1 MSGGMA
7 MYSDRVSNINKI
19 HHLTD
24 ENGEMILQ
32 MNEMVLSPPT
42 WESGLSIKNNSDIY
56 PSAQY
61 PYSSTEYHLIHL

>member
-32 MNEMVLSPPT
+32 MNEMVLST
-42 WESGLSIKNNSDIY
+42 AIRILRGRINV
-56 PSAQY
+56 
-61 PYSSTEYHLIHL
+61 

>member
-1 MSGGMA
+1 MSHVGGGMA

-32 MNEMVLSPPT
+32 MSEMVLST
-42 WESGLSIKNNSDIY
+42 AIRILRGRINCLNCFNR
-56 PSAQY
+56 
-61 PYSSTEYHLIHL
+61 

>member
-32 MNEMVLSPPT
+32 MSEMVLSYCYKDT
-42 WESGLSIKNNSDIY
+42 ARKDKCLNCF
-56 PSAQY
+56 
-61 PYSSTEYHLIHL
+61 

>member
-32 MNEMVLSPPT
+32 MSEMVLSTPD
-42 WESGLSIKNNSDIY
+42 SHVGGLKAGY
-56 PSAQY
+56 FPF
-61 PYSSTEYHLIHL
+61 

>member
-1 MSGGMA
+1 MSGGGMA

-32 MNEMVLSPPT
+32 MSEMVLST
-42 WESGLSIKNNSDIY
+42 AIRILRGRINV
-56 PSAQY
+56 
-61 PYSSTEYHLIHL
+61 